1 MDIKSLNKKHQV
13 ILELF
18 VTEIEGFIYR
28 ITEDQKAG
36 AYNNFQPVISNAKQL
51 HNNIGNQIDNMNIDE
66 SEWAYMFPNY
76 LLFAGIGFASAIK
89 TKENEDYINNETED
103 LFILISETICELEE
117 MINEHKFVKGKKKAL
132 LKNIIKQTKDD

>member
-18 VTEIEGFIYR
+18 VKEIEGFIYR
-28 ITEDQKAG
+28 ITEDQKFG

-51 HNNIGNQIDNMNIDE
+51 HNNIGGQIENMNIDE

-89 TKENEDYINNETED
+89 TKENEDYINDETED

-117 MINEHKFVKGKKKAL
+117 MINERKFVKNKKDAL